1 MGALL
6 YRGMLVGLVAG
17 LIAFGFARLYGE
29 PYVDLAIAFEESHEA
44 AEESHEPVAEAHN
57 DHSHGEQKAQAGHSH
72 GGEEEIVSRDTQA
85 GWGLLTALVVYG
97 AGIGG
102 IFSCVCS
109 YAFGRIGKLNVMA
122 TSLLLAATAF
132 VSVVLVP
139 QLKYPSNP
147 PAVGSPETI
156 VSRTEDYF
164 ALILI
169 SLLAMVLVYIAAH
182 QLKNRFGGL
191 NAAIFAMI
199 GYTIFMGIVY
209 FIMPVINE
217 VPVDFSADVLW
228 HFRIAT
234 LGIQAI
240 LWAILG
246 LGFGN
251 LAAKRLKSLS

>member
-44 AEESHEPVAEAHN
+44 AEASHDAAE
-57 DHSHGEQKAQAGHSH
+57 EAQTGHSH
-72 GGEEEIVSRDTQA
+72 GGEEEIVSRHTQA
-85 GWGLLTALVVYG
+85 GFGLLTALVVYG

-102 IFSCVCS
+102 LFSCVCG
-109 YAFGRIGKLNVMA
+109 YAFGRIGKLGILA

-169 SLLAMVLVYIAAH
+169 SFLAMVLVYIAVH
-182 QLKNRFGGL
+182 RLKNRYGGL

-199 GYTIFMGIVY
+199 GYAIFMGIVY

-217 VPVDFSADVLW
+217 VPADFSADVLW
-228 HFRIAT
+228 HFRLAT
-234 LGIQAI
+234 FGIQAI
-240 LWAILG
+240 LWLILG
-246 LGFGN
+246 LGFGY
-251 LAAKRLKSLS
+251 LAERRLKSLP

>member
-44 AEESHEPVAEAHN
+44 AEEAQDSLPHNAEEAQ
-57 DHSHGEQKAQAGHSH
+57 DSHSH
-72 GGEEEIVSRDTQA
+72 GEEEIVSRHTQA
-85 GWGLLTALVVYG
+85 GFGLLTALVVYG

-102 IFSCVCS
+102 LFSCFCG
-109 YAFGRIGKLNVMA
+109 YAFGRIGKLGIMA

-132 VSVVLVP
+132 VAVVLVP

-169 SLLAMVLVYIAAH
+169 SLLAMVLVYVFVH
-182 QLKNRFGGL
+182 RLKDKYGSL
-191 NAAIFAMI
+191 NAAILAMI
-199 GYTIFMGIVY
+199 GYAIFMGIVY

-217 VPVDFSADVLW
+217 VPTDFSADVLW

-234 LGIQAI
+234 FGIQAI
-240 LWAILG
+240 LWLILG
-246 LGFGN
+246 VGFGY
-251 LAAKRLKSLS
+251 LAERRLKSH